1 MSGKAVFIDPSMGP
15 CAVIQWGQIY
25 GLLSEVVLVP
35 YIVCVRAAEAL
46 ARFHE

>member
-25 GLLSEVVLVP
+25 GLLSEACACSI
-35 YIVCVRAAEAL
+35 YCVCASGRGFGEVS
-46 ARFHE
+46 